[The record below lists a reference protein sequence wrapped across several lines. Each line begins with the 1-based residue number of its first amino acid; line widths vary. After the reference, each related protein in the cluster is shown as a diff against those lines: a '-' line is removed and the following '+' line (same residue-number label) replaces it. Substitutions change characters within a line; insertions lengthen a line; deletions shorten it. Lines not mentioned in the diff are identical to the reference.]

1 MMMAFGSPCSSIL
14 TSTSYN
20 ALLKELQKIWTEI
33 GESEADK
40 DCMLSELE
48 RDCLEIY
55 RRKVDEAATAKVHLH
70 QSVAAKEAELAM
82 LMATLGDIHVNSP
95 IQSERKAKSLKDQ
108 LSSVTTLVEGLTLKK
123 QELMKQ
129 FADIKA
135 QIEKI
140 TGEISGHGHFVN
152 AISALNLEEQ
162 DLSQRKL
169 TEYQSNLHALQ
180 KEKSE
185 RLQKVLDYVNEVHS
199 LCAVLGLDFAKTVN
213 DVHPSLNLT
222 SMEQSRNISDSTVE
236 GLNQAILRL
245 KTEKKIRYQKL
256 KDVAGSLFD
265 LWNLM
270 DATKEEK
277 IKFLRITSILD
288 SPESAITEPGSLSM
302 EMVEQASAEVERLTK
317 LKASRMKELVTKK
330 RSELEYICY
339 KNHIQPDSS
348 TAADKTNALI
358 DSGLVSPCEL
368 LEKIEA
374 QIEKAKNEALSR
386 KEITDRIYR
395 WLCACDEENWLENYN
410 QDENRYSAGR
420 GTHINLKRAER
431 ARITINKIPVMVD
444 NLISKTLAWEDEQKK
459 LFLYDGARLVSILEK
474 YKLTRQ
480 QKEEEK
486 KRARDQKKLQDMLLA
501 EKEAMYG
508 SKPSPR
514 RSNSFRRTN
523 EYHVNG
529 NGSVTPSP
537 RRNSVGSATPELSTP
552 RSYSGRQ
559 NTYFKEMRRLSTAPL
574 NFVAITKEDTMSFS
588 SVCGSEPE
596 SPPQGQ

>member
-1 MMMAFGSPCSSIL
+1 MMMAFGSPCSSIH
-14 TSTSYN
+14 TSSSYN

-40 DCMLSELE
+40 DRMLLELE
-48 RDCLEIY
+48 RECLEIY

-82 LMATLGDIHVNSP
+82 LMATLGEIHVNSP
-95 IQSERKAKSLKDQ
+95 IQSERKARSLKDQ
-108 LSSVTTLVEGLTLKK
+108 LSSVTTLVEDLTLKK
-123 QELMKQ
+123 QELVKQ
-129 FADIKA
+129 FSDIKA

-140 TGEISGHGHFVN
+140 TGEISGHGHFVSDLN
-152 AISALNLEEQ
+152 ALTLEEQ

-169 TEYQSNLHALQ
+169 TEYQTKLHALQ

-213 DVHPSLNLT
+213 DVHPSLNVP
-222 SMEQSRNISDSTVE
+222 SIKQSRNISDSTLE
-236 GLNQAILRL
+236 GLNQVIMRL
-245 KTEKKIRYQKL
+245 KTEKKFRYQKL
-256 KDVAGSLFD
+256 KDVSGSLFD

-277 IKFLRITSILD
+277 IKFLRIISTLD
-288 SPESAITEPGSLSM
+288 LTESAIVEPGSLSM
-302 EMVEQASAEVERLTK
+302 EIIEEALAEIERLTK
-317 LKASRMKELVTKK
+317 LKASRMKELVMKK
-330 RSELEYICY
+330 RSELEYICC

-348 TAADKTNALI
+348 TAADKTNAMI

-368 LEKIEA
+368 LTNIEA

-395 WLCACDEENWLENYN
+395 WLSACDEENWLENYN

-431 ARITINKIPVMVD
+431 ARITINKIPAMID

-459 LFLYDGARLVSILEK
+459 LFLYDGARLVSILEE
-474 YKLTRQ
+474 YRLTRLR
-480 QKEEEK
+480 KEEEK
-486 KRARDQKKLQDMLLA
+486 KRARDQKKLHDMLLA

-514 RSNSFRRTN
+514 RNNSFRKTN
-523 EYHVNG
+523 DYHVNG

-537 RRNSVGSATPELSTP
+537 RRMLVGSATPELSTP

-559 NTYFKEMRRLSTAPL
+559 NTYFKEMRRLSTVPL
-574 NFVAITKEDTMSFS
+574 NFVTIPKEDTMSFS

-596 SPPQGQ
+596 SPPQNQ